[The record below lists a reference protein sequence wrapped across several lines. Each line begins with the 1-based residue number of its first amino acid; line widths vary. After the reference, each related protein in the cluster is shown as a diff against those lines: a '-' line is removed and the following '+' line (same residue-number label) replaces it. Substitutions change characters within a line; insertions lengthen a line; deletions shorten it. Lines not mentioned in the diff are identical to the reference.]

1 MNKRAVMAA
10 LLRVTGLAVVAG
22 GAIAAR
28 WLANDGHGQG
38 EPAAFACKLMR
49 SR

>member
-10 LLRVTGLAVVAG
+10 LLWVTGLDVVAG

-28 WLANDGHGQG
+28 WLTSDGHGQG
-38 EPAAFACKLMR
+38 EPAAFAYTLMR